1 MLILIIPRTLLRELE
16 IHTLARQPSV
26 HFRVSIEPVVNTSPL
41 LLIQHHLQD
50 LAPILLRSNSLAD
63 NLNRVDQVA
72 KDGIVNGGESA
83 RTRAF
88 LSLRSARAVGALGA
102 GENAAGSNHKDVAVR
117 KLLFE
122 FAGKAVKRYVSRR
135 KWVVVQRS
143 DRKIEYLPLLDLME
157 PLK

>member
-1 MLILIIPRTLLRELE
+1 M
-16 IHTLARQPSV
+16 
-26 HFRVSIEPVVNTSPL
+26 
-41 LLIQHHLQD
+41 
-50 LAPILLRSNSLAD
+50 
-63 NLNRVDQVA
+63 
-72 KDGIVNGGESA
+72 NGGESA